1 MRKLSS
7 PHIGWHVIFGQV
19 VTKLD
24 FVIGVNCIS
33 GQLELIKKK
42 NKLMTSSTLTG
53 YRLCRDLKATLK
65 T

>member
-24 FVIGVNCIS
+24 FVIRVNCIS
-33 GQLELIKKK
+33 GQLEFIKKK
-42 NKLMTSSTLTG
+42 NKFLLSWVPF
-53 YRLCRDLKATLK
+53 
-65 T
+65 

>member
-33 GQLELIKKK
+33 GQLELIKTKK
-42 NKLMTSSTLTG
+42 KPTKFLLSWVPF
-53 YRLCRDLKATLK
+53 
-65 T
+65 

>member
-42 NKLMTSSTLTG
+42 KQTKFLLSWVPF
-53 YRLCRDLKATLK
+53 
-65 T
+65 

>member
-42 NKLMTSSTLTG
+42 QTKFLLSWVPF
-53 YRLCRDLKATLK
+53 
-65 T
+65 